1 MAKITI
7 TKGNEF
13 MIAVRDEITKDD
25 LFIEQYERAAN
36 ILDRIVGNSIEV
48 RDKKEF
54 WKSQDYENNIIAFCG
69 ERGEGK
75 SSVMMTFVNAIYH
88 NSNKEIF
95 LNCKNVESTYFVE
108 PILIDPSLFDDVH
121 NVLDIVLAKIFRN
134 FYDCYNNDNQRA
146 DERTREELL
155 DRFQK
160 VYRYVSLINNQK
172 QMLDDEFDYEGN
184 ISKLTKLGESTKL
197 KEELTELIKDYL
209 NFMETRDGKKQ
220 LIIAIDDLDL
230 CSANA
235 YKMTEQ
241 IRKYL
246 IIPHVC
252 IVISVKI
259 EQLEL
264 CIREKNLKEFQEIYK
279 NKDNEIYSQL
289 NKEVQTMAER
299 YVSKLIPRQRRI
311 YLPKVQRFEDV
322 QIIYRE
328 ADSEKNIIDSW
339 NIGGFD
345 KKDDLVE
352 QSESN
357 RTGYKKRGFT
367 LSMLDLIYERTG
379 MRFWPETD
387 GSSYLLPD
395 NLRDMISWILMVAE
409 MVKPEDA
416 IGRARDKIYFENIV
430 KMENYFVRE
439 WVGNNLKSYVG
450 LTLQDIGNM
459 DTFHMNEF

>member
-13 MIAVRDEITKDD
+13 KIEVKDEITKDD
-25 LFIEQYERAAN
+25 LFIEQYKRAAN
-36 ILDRIVGNSIEV
+36 ILDRIVGTSIEV

-88 NSNKEIF
+88 NSNKEIL

-246 IIPHVC
+246 VIPHVC

-345 KKDDLVE
+345 KKDDFVE
-352 QSESN
+352 
-357 RTGYKKRGFT
+357 
-367 LSMLDLIYERTG
+367 
-379 MRFWPETD
+379 
-387 GSSYLLPD
+387 
-395 NLRDMISWILMVAE
+395 
-409 MVKPEDA
+409 
-416 IGRARDKIYFENIV
+416 
-430 KMENYFVRE
+430 
-439 WVGNNLKSYVG
+439 
-450 LTLQDIGNM
+450 
-459 DTFHMNEF
+459 